1 MTSLLEHLASNFSSS
16 SSSSF
21 SSPNIPPPR
30 RQKKKKSALPAGG
43 VLSRL
48 RSRAQA
54 AGELETLIRSHSP
67 DGDGYIHSVEWMDLV
82 RNTFE
87 TPEKEL
93 DDAQI
98 AVLFRRL
105 DRHNTGFLSLSQLM
119 KFFSVGAA
127 AEPFDEEK
135 AAEPAEPSGGEF
147 NRASAADF
155 SRRPSMRKRTSIHE
169 LRKDLEALDSTD
181 EVGPPPAAPDAA
193 PADDKEYLDGEENW
207 RQAVYKKERDA
218 AYELASMAAQLREFE
233 TAIAQTS
240 KANDVL
246 HRAIRNRD
254 AMREE
259 EQRRAEEAE
268 KMRMLKVSAGMTPD
282 EATTTFRRRG
292 SWKGSFKFQ
301 MDVDHA
307 IDEMAKTAKREAAA
321 EAMALARACT

>member
-1 MTSLLEHLASNFSSS
+1 MLSGYDPEL
-16 SSSSF
+16 
-21 SSPNIPPPR
+21 R
-30 RQKKKKSALPAGG
+30 RGRTRDANPKPL
-43 VLSRL
+43 
-48 RSRAQA
+48 
-54 AGELETLIRSHSP
+54 T

-193 PADDKEYLDGEENW
+193 PADDKEYLDGEESW
-207 RQAVYKKERDA
+207 RQAVYKKERTRRT
-218 AYELASMAAQLREFE
+218 SSRPWRRSFIRN
-233 TAIAQTS
+233 AIA
-240 KANDVL
+240 
-246 HRAIRNRD
+246 H
-254 AMREE
+254 
-259 EQRRAEEAE
+259 
-268 KMRMLKVSAGMTPD
+268 
-282 EATTTFRRRG
+282 
-292 SWKGSFKFQ
+292 
-301 MDVDHA
+301 
-307 IDEMAKTAKREAAA
+307 
-321 EAMALARACT
+321 